1 MQASRLPKETLERMA
16 DSLQRY
22 WGANFDE
29 DIGDLKT
36 TLLLQFILDEIAP
49 SVYNLAIR
57 DAQTYLQEKI
67 SDLEVN
73 YYCEEFSHPWTGTGK
88 RSLRKR

>member
-1 MQASRLPKETLERMA
+1 MEARRLPKETLERMA

-22 WGANFDE
+22 WRENFDE

-36 TLLLQFILDEIAP
+36 SLLLQFILDEIAP
-49 SVYNLAIR
+49 SIYNLAIH

-73 YYCEEFSHPWTGTGK
+73 HYCEEFSYPWPGTGK
-88 RSLRKR
+88 RNLRKR

>member
-1 MQASRLPKETLERMA
+1 
-16 DSLQRY
+16 
-22 WGANFDE
+22 
-29 DIGDLKT
+29 
-36 TLLLQFILDEIAP
+36 LLQFILDEIAP

-57 DAQTYLQEKI
+57 DAQAYLQEKI

-73 YYCEEFSHPWTGTGK
+73 YSCEEFSHPWTGTGK